1 MLIALR
7 ATPAGLLFRLRQT
20 RFYGLSHENL
30 FSGQATIQAPK
41 LGGLA
46 KFASK
51 PAKQRASETVFQVSQ
66 LPARLPVASSVF
78 VRCRH
83 CLPPPSISTVLCLR
97 RHAAVAGERATVVA
111 TPRMENRKL
120 ELASH
125 RLWTTSVPPPS
136 GAAQPHGIFGV
147 ETSSTPPPNGTSGS
161 ERPPRPIPPLTAKP
175 RHRPFIVECKVVVFV
190 HH

>member
-51 PAKQRASETVFQVSQ
+51 PAKQRAFETVFQVSQ

-120 ELASH
+120 ELASQTLDDLRAAAFRCGATPWH
-125 RLWTTSVPPPS
+125 LRRRDVLYA
-136 GAAQPHGIFGV
+136 AAQWHLRQRAASPADPASHGQA
-147 ETSSTPPPNGTSGS
+147 TPPT
-161 ERPPRPIPPLTAKP
+161 I
-175 RHRPFIVECKVVVFV
+175 HRGM
-190 HH
+190 